1 MLVFNK
7 FVVLC
12 ESPEENNVKLN
23 EGCNDHSACNDNMQI
38 TSETDLSSAFEDHLL
53 SIITDSSE
61 TRKTGLEK

>member
-12 ESPEENNVKLN
+12 ESPEENIVKLN

-38 TSETDLSSAFEDHLL
+38 TSETDLSSSKTL

>member
-1 MLVFNK
+1 MLVLNK

-38 TSETDLSSAFEDHLL
+38 TSETDLLSSKAL

>member
-12 ESPEENNVKLN
+12 EGPEENNVKLN

-38 TSETDLSSAFEDHLL
+38 ISETDVSSSKAL

>member
-38 TSETDLSSAFEDHLL
+38 TSETDLSSSKTL

>member
-23 EGCNDHSACNDNMQI
+23 EGCNYHSACNDNMQI
-38 TSETDLSSAFEDHLL
+38 TSETDLSSSKTL

>member
-38 TSETDLSSAFEDHLL
+38 TSETDQSSSKAL

>member
-38 TSETDLSSAFEDHLL
+38 TSETDLSSSKAL

>member
-1 MLVFNK
+1 MLVLNK

-38 TSETDLSSAFEDHLL
+38 TSETDLSSSKTL

>member
-12 ESPEENNVKLN
+12 EGPEENNVKLN

-38 TSETDLSSAFEDHLL
+38 TSETDLSSSKTL

>member
-1 MLVFNK
+1 MLVFSK

-38 TSETDLSSAFEDHLL
+38 TSETDLSSSKAL

>member
-23 EGCNDHSACNDNMQI
+23 EGCNYHSACNDNMQI
-38 TSETDLSSAFEDHLL
+38 TPETDLSSSKTL

>member
-38 TSETDLSSAFEDHLL
+38 TSETDLSSSKAIN
-53 SIITDSSE
+53 IITDSSE
-61 TRKTGLEK
+61 TRKTGLEE

>member
-38 TSETDLSSAFEDHLL
+38 TSETDLLSSKAL

>member
-1 MLVFNK
+1 MLVFDK

-38 TSETDLSSAFEDHLL
+38 TSETDLSSSKTL

>member
-38 TSETDLSSAFEDHLL
+38 TSETDLSSSKTL
-53 SIITDSSE
+53 SIITDSSD

>member
-7 FVVLC
+7 FVILC

-38 TSETDLSSAFEDHLL
+38 TSETDLSSSKTL